1 MPFFALIILNVH
13 AQVDFIA
20 HRGASSLA
28 PENTVAAAKLAWKLG
43 ADAVELDIY
52 LTKDNQIMVIHDGNT
67 KRTSGE
73 DYIVKNTTSR
83 VLRKLDVGSFKDK
96 RYKGE
101 KIPFLK
107 EMIATVPPGK
117 KLVVELK
124 CGSEV
129 LPYLKKVVKTSGKQD
144 RLVFISFGWQTILDT
159 KKIFPSNKCYWLC
172 SKKEELTAKI
182 HEAARNGLDG
192 LDLYAPIIDRET
204 TGLANELKLGVI
216 AWTIDDPVEAK
227 RLIGLGVKGITTNRP
242 AWLKEQFRKI

>member
-1 MPFFALIILNVH
+1 MINRRNDHEKIFFT
-13 AQVDFIA
+13 Q
-20 HRGASSLA
+20 
-28 PENTVAAAKLAWKLG
+28 ENNYWEFHMANKKQN
-43 ADAVELDIY
+43 Y
-52 LTKDNQIMVIHDGNT
+52 NHT

-129 LPYLKKVVKTSGKQD
+129 LPYLKKVVKKSGKQD
-144 RLVFISFGWQTILDT
+144 RLVFINFGWQTILDT

-172 SKKEELTAKI
+172 SKKEELTAKV
-182 HEAARNGLDG
+182 HEAARNKLDG
-192 LDLYAPIIDRET
+192 LDLYTSIIDAKTME
-204 TGLANELKLGVI
+204 LAKELKLDVI

-227 RLIGLGVKGITTNRP
+227 RLIGLGVKGITTIRP
-242 AWLKEQFRKI
+242 SWLKERLRKI